1 MLVCAL
7 AHFAAMT
14 PLRRTSSETESFAA
28 RPHPRRERLVRRWDR
43 LVERWSRDFG
53 SSFVE
58 DYSLAGAER
67 HRALHR
73 RVYDGRI
80 EITEHRIRLHDLPE
94 SFRGLRIVQLSDIH
108 HGLFLPFHAVL
119 DAVEMTNRLQPDVI
133 ALTGDFVTYSRAYI
147 EPVAAILG
155 TLRARHGVFAVLGNH
170 DFRVGDGEVTRA
182 LQRHG
187 IEVLRNRHAL
197 LRHAGHALPIAGIDD
212 LWYGADLPRALH
224 GIRPGA
230 PTILL
235 AHNPKIIRRAAH
247 YQVGLVLSG
256 HTHGGQINLPLAGTV
271 FGRSPEQMRFRS
283 GWDRLG
289 PTQIYVSRG
298 IGTVV
303 LPLRVRCPAEI
314 PQFHLQPHEPGRDS
328 QARLNADC

>member
-1 MLVCAL
+1 MR
-7 AHFAAMT
+7 H
-14 PLRRTSSETESFAA
+14 
-28 RPHPRRERLVRRWDR
+28 WDR

-58 DYSLAGAER
+58 DYSFAGAER

-80 EITEHRIRLHDLPE
+80 EVTEHRIRLHNLPE
-94 SFRGLRIVQLSDIH
+94 NFRGLRIVQLSDIH
-108 HGLFLPFHAVL
+108 HSLFLPFHAVL
-119 DAVEMTNRLQPDVI
+119 DAVSLANRLKPDVI

-170 DFRVGDGEVTRA
+170 DFRVDAGEVTRA
-182 LQRHG
+182 LERHA
-187 IEVLRNRHAL
+187 IEVLRNRHTL
-197 LRHAGHALPIAGIDD
+197 IRHAGHSLPIAGIDD
-212 LWYGADLPRALH
+212 LGYSADLSRALH

-230 PTILL
+230 PSILL
-235 AHNPKIIRRAAH
+235 SHNPKIIRRAAH
-247 YQVGLVLSG
+247 CQVSLVLSG
-256 HTHGGQINLPLAGTV
+256 HTHGGQINLPFAGTV
-271 FGRSPEQMRFRS
+271 FGRSPERMRFKS

-314 PQFHLQPHEPGRDS
+314 PHFHLQPYDS
-328 QARLNADC
+328 SRAAPHRLSAES